1 MAGISSKAAGK
12 LENKFKYN
20 GKEEQRQEFSDG
32 SGLEWMDYGAR
43 MFDAQIGRFFTQD
56 RFADKYYTLNP
67 YQYAANDPINLV
79 DINGDSIWFT
89 IDKDKNIITMNV
101 TGKVMNLSSNDID
114 MDEAISDIS
123 KDISSNFSGK
133 VKIDGKKFVLKTNIQ
148 LEQAESMNSVSE
160 SDHLIVFGDSDGE
173 TARGVSS
180 EIGGKVMF
188 VDGRDMPEKGTVSSW
203 FGYSNTR
210 TTRHEFGH
218 LAGLTHESAT
228 YGKFNLM
235 YSSGFGSFLSE
246 KQRSS
251 IYTNRDNLN
260 RGTNS
265 YSSLGR
271 KFINTSLKDPS
282 TGQPVEFDKSGFKL
296 RLDKLK

>member
-1 MAGISSKAAGK
+1 MH
-12 LENKFKYN
+12 
-20 GKEEQRQEFSDG
+20 
-32 SGLEWMDYGAR
+32 
-43 MFDAQIGRFFTQD
+43 
-56 RFADKYYTLNP
+56 
-67 YQYAANDPINLV
+67 
-79 DINGDSIWFT
+79 
-89 IDKDKNIITMNV
+89 V

-114 MDEAISDIS
+114 MDEAILDIS

-133 VKIDGKKFVLKTNIQ
+133 VKIDGKKFVLKTDIQ

-160 SDHLIVFGDSDGE
+160 SDHLIVFADSDGKM
-173 TARGVSS
+173 ARGVSS

-188 VDGRDMPEKGTVSSW
+188 VDGRDMPEKGSW

-218 LAGLTHESAT
+218 LAGLTHESAK
-228 YGKFNLM
+228 YGKFDLM
-235 YSSGFGSFLSE
+235 FSNGYGSFLSE

-260 RGTNS
+260 KGKNS

-282 TGQPVEFDKSGFKL
+282 TVQPVEFNKSGFKL